1 MSFQTILHSQIAAA
15 IATRQSQIT
24 QLRGEVGALEQAAS
38 ALSGAETASQ
48 ATTNPT
54 TVTKTGRTPM
64 SAAARKAVSARMKAS
79 WAKRKKVTGGPTP
92 RAKTAPTTKTGRTPM
107 SAAAR
112 KAVSVRMKASWAK
125 RKRARR

>member
-1 MSFQTILHSQIAAA
+1 MAFPTTLHSQIADA
-15 IATRQSQIT
+15 IATRQAQIT

-38 ALSGAETASQ
+38 ALSGAETPSQ

-54 TVTKTGRTPM
+54 TVTKTGR
-64 SAAARKAVSARMKAS
+64 K
-79 WAKRKKVTGGPTP
+79 
-92 RAKTAPTTKTGRTPM
+92 PM

-112 KAVSVRMKASWAK
+112 KAVSVRMKASWANRRSSPSKPKATAAPTPKTTTGRKPLSAAARKRMSEKLTTYWAK